1 MNLFKEDTRHQDGQS
16 LPLKNIEAVQ
26 ELTDLIRTNLGPNGL
41 SKLVVT
47 HLDKVIVTRRTE
59 TVLFNLTVE
68 HPMAKLVVMAAKN
81 QAGEVGD
88 GTTQIVAWIGELL
101 TRIKP
106 LIVMKLPVKDI
117 QDGLDLA
124 LQQSLLSL
132 DQLVVEEVKDVRN
145 LEQVV
150 RVLKPVVGAKMAGQ
164 EDFLAELVAKAC
176 ISICPADPKRF
187 NVDNV
192 RFAKVMGGIASDS
205 QVVQGFC
212 LARNTEGTV
221 KHLKNAKIAVFGCA
235 IDRNEGET
243 KGTIVLEDAK
253 QLENYTA
260 AEEGRMKAVI
270 EDICSTGATVVVTG
284 STVSEIALHYLEKKG
299 VMVVK
304 VLSKF
309 DLRRFCLA
317 THSTA
322 LVRLGAPTP
331 EELGFCKSIDV
342 REVGGTQVL
351 VISQTDDSAASS
363 SSSSSAPETE
373 EEINSRIST
382 IVLRSSTQ
390 AALDDV
396 ERVLIDAVNTYRCI
410 CRDPRLVAGGGAFE
424 MELAK
429 RIRDYGKAQESL
441 AQYAIEAYADS
452 LSAVPRTLA
461 STSGLDANEIATKLA
476 YNHAQGKERD
486 GIEVRSL
493 KICDV
498 VSTAGIVD
506 TRAMKEWVLRF
517 GVDTVKSILSVDT
530 IIMAKPAGLKPPGE
544 KTIGAADQD

>member
-1 MNLFKEDTRHQDGQS
+1 M
-16 LPLKNIEAVQ
+16 PLKNIEAVQ
-26 ELTDLIRTNLGPNGL
+26 ELTALIASNLGPNGR

-81 QAGEVGD
+81 LAGEVGD

-101 TRIKP
+101 GRIKP
-106 LIVMKLPVKDI
+106 LIVQKLPVKDI
-117 QDGLDLA
+117 QDGLDLS
-124 LQQSLLSL
+124 LQQSLQYL
-132 DQLVVEEVKDVRN
+132 DQLVIEEVTDVRN
-145 LEQVV
+145 VDQVV
-150 RVLKPVVGAKMAGQ
+150 RVLKPVIGAKMSGQ
-164 EDFLAELVAKAC
+164 EDFLANLVAKAC
-176 ISICPADPKRF
+176 ISICPKDPRRF

-205 QVVQGFC
+205 QPVKGFC
-212 LARNTEGTV
+212 LARDVEGSV

-253 QLENYTA
+253 QLENYTQK
-260 AEEGRMKAVI
+260 EEGRMKAVV

-304 VLSKF
+304 ILSKF

-317 THSTA
+317 TRATA

-342 REVGGTQVL
+342 KEVGGMNVL
-351 VISQTDDSAASS
+351 IISQHDENEPST
-363 SSSSSAPETE
+363 SSSSSAAETD
-373 EEINSRIST
+373 EEINSRIAT
-382 IVLRSSTQ
+382 LLLRSSTQ
-390 AALDDV
+390 AALDDL
-396 ERVLIDAVNTYRCI
+396 ERVLIDAVNTYRDI

-429 RIRDYGKAQESL
+429 KVREYGKSNESL
-441 AQYAIEAYADS
+441 AQYTVEAFADS
-452 LSAVPRTLA
+452 LGCVPRLLA
-461 STSGLDANEIATKLA
+461 ETSGLDPNEIITQLA
-476 YNHAQGKERD
+476 HNHAEGKATD
-486 GIEVRSL
+486 GVDARLL

-498 VSTAGIVD
+498 VKESGLVD

-517 GVDTVKSILSVDT
+517 GVDTVKEILSVDT